1 MSHSGGVSSVCPLS
15 SLHLWLQSSVCSLR
29 RAVWHHIQNGR
40 GAQCMLRENTHNN
53 TLPEATFALCY
64 SLGTVSLFWPKCYSF
79 VHSLHKAGQTLVIN
93 NCLWIGTAGSI
104 LRGRFGVNAFGFWFS
119 FGLTFLLGISSVLLT
134 WQNVV
139 QSALLS
145 LDRAWQLGVPS
156 VPLWV
161 DVCTWQT

>member
-104 LRGRFGVNAFGFWFS
+104 LRGQLWSECIRILILFRPHIPAWNFLSTPHLAECCSKCFAF
-119 FGLTFLLGISSVLLT
+119 LG
-134 WQNVV
+134 
-139 QSALLS
+139 
-145 LDRAWQLGVPS
+145 
-156 VPLWV
+156 
-161 DVCTWQT
+161 

>member
-93 NCLWIGTAGSI
+93 KLLVNRNRGEHFKRPALEWMHSDSDSLSASHSCLEFPQYSSPGRMLFKVLCFPWIELDS
-104 LRGRFGVNAFGFWFS
+104 LGF
-119 FGLTFLLGISSVLLT
+119 LQFLSE
-134 WQNVV
+134 
-139 QSALLS
+139 
-145 LDRAWQLGVPS
+145 
-156 VPLWV
+156 
-161 DVCTWQT
+161 